1 MRIFSQNV
9 ICEGNKKEEWWAKD
23 WFAVDNW
30 CWVHKDSIYSTLSV
44 SGIFHNKKFKNVIE
58 TPMYLRITWF
68 KLMEEREN
76 ALKWK
81 CSLWITGLELL

>member
-1 MRIFSQNV
+1 M
-9 ICEGNKKEEWWAKD
+9 
-23 WFAVDNW
+23 
-30 CWVHKDSIYSTLSV
+30 

-76 ALKWK
+76 ALK
-81 CSLWITGLELL
+81 